1 MLSFEKRNGLI
12 FLRSMRVR
20 SLAVLLGASTTACS
34 LSFVSSSALA
44 YGVTITSS
52 TGASISGSFRQFEFG
67 LLDKIAESLKESKIE
82 PNSRLEVVVDQSG
95 KVVDAKFLVV
105 PPAEAIKT
113 EAIAKLK
120 SLTFSPIPGI
130 EQGTLSLTFFYAELS
145 SPPYKMNSLQI
156 RSAGSIRAGDAV
168 PPEGRGQFR
177 NRVGENNSPPQRFG
191 GNRITGPLQL
201 GPPNLASALP
211 PAGVSPL
218 RAGANEPL
226 EKTQDFRR
234 LNYLLI
240 VAAANKNYDEAQ
252 KVHARIMELCKDADL
267 TDKVGAARAAFRWPG
282 LAMTA
287 NRVDD
292 AKKAF
297 SEALTAIDKLG
308 DDAATVSTI
317 STLNNLSMKFVSKNE
332 LATADSGIRKSIE
345 ICAIHIRNGASSDR
359 VSLAAPVR
367 NIVAAYERRKEFDKA
382 IDLEKY
388 RLEKTKYGEADN
400 TAALVVCQMDL
411 ARVMLSAVAANV
423 PNKSR
428 YAEKADEIFANALA
442 DTKNAF
448 GADSQ
453 EYKNTL
459 SRQISDYAAA
469 GQSESASRLQKLQ

>member
-1 MLSFEKRNGLI
+1 MLSFRNRSGLI
-12 FLRSMRVR
+12 SSRSMRLR
-20 SLAVLLGASTTACS
+20 SLAILTAASS
-34 LSFVSSSALA
+34 LSIFSSPTFA
-44 YGVTITSS
+44 YGVVITSS

-67 LLDKIAESLKESKIE
+67 LLDKIAETLKGSSIE

-105 PPAEAIKT
+105 PPAEAIKA

-120 SLTFSPIPGI
+120 ALAFSPIPGI
-130 EQGTLSLTFFYAELS
+130 EQGTLSLTFFFAELS

-156 RSAGSIRAGDAV
+156 RSAGSIRAGDINAV
-168 PPEGRGQFR
+168 SPEGRGQFR
-177 NRVGENNSPPQRFG
+177 NRVGENNSTRQRFG

-211 PAGVSPL
+211 PAGVSPQ
-218 RAGANEPL
+218 RAGPNEPL

-297 SEALTAIDKLG
+297 SEALSAIDKLG

-317 STLNNLSMKFVSKNE
+317 STLNNLAMKFVSKNE

-345 ICAIHIRNGASSDR
+345 LCAVHVRSGASADR

-400 TAALVVCQMDL
+400 IAAVVVCQMDL
-411 ARVMLSAVAANV
+411 ARAMLSAAAASV
-423 PNKSR
+423 PNKTR
-428 YAEKADEIFANALA
+428 YAEEADEIFANALA

-469 GQSESASRLQKLQ
+469 GQSESAIRLQKLQ